1 MLSDQSGTLEEE
13 RELILLAQRGDRR
26 AFEDLVYRYD
36 RKVLAIAAS
45 YTGNNLD
52 DAKDVYQEV
61 FLRVFKALPKFRF
74 DSRFSTWLYRI
85 VVNVCL
91 TQQSRRK
98 RREVDSLDFV
108 EDEESKSL
116 LEKQAS
122 DERSSDEKAYDG
134 EVARHVAMAMKTLSP
149 QQRLVFTLRHYE
161 GYKLREIA
169 AMMNCAEGTV
179 KKYLF
184 TATVRLRD
192 SLKPVLT

>member
-1 MLSDQSGTLEEE
+1 MLSDHSGTLEEE

-74 DSRFSTWLYRI
+74 DARFSTWLYRI

-91 TQQSRRK
+91 TQQRRRK
-98 RREVDSLDFV
+98 NREADSLDFV
-108 EDEESKSL
+108 EDEESQSL

-122 DERSSDEKAYDG
+122 DERSSDQKAYDG

-184 TATVRLRD
+184 TATERLRD

>member
-1 MLSDQSGTLEEE
+1 VLSDQSGTHEEE

-45 YTGNNLD
+45 YTNNLD

-91 TQQSRRK
+91 THQARRK
-98 RREVDSLDFV
+98 SREADSLDYI
-108 EDEESKSL
+108 EDDESQSL

-122 DERSSDEKAYDG
+122 DERSSHEKAYDG
-134 EVARHVAMAMKTLSP
+134 EVARHIAMAMKTLSP

-184 TATVRLRD
+184 TATERLRD
-192 SLKPVLT
+192 NLKPVLA

>member
-1 MLSDQSGTLEEE
+1 VLSDHSGTLEEE

-74 DSRFSTWLYRI
+74 DARFSTWLYRI

-91 TQQSRRK
+91 TQQRRRK
-98 RREVDSLDFV
+98 NREADSLDFV
-108 EDEESKSL
+108 EDEESQSL

-122 DERSSDEKAYDG
+122 DERSSDQKAYDG

-184 TATVRLRD
+184 TATERLRD

>member
-1 MLSDQSGTLEEE
+1 MLSDHSGKHEEE

-74 DSRFSTWLYRI
+74 DARFSTWLYRI

-91 TQQSRRK
+91 THQRRQK
-98 RREVDSLDFV
+98 TREADSLDFV
-108 EDEESKSL
+108 EDGEDQSL
-116 LEKQAS
+116 LDKQAS
-122 DERSSDEKAYDG
+122 DERSSDQKAYDG

-161 GYKLREIA
+161 GYKLKEIA

-184 TATVRLRD
+184 TATERLRD